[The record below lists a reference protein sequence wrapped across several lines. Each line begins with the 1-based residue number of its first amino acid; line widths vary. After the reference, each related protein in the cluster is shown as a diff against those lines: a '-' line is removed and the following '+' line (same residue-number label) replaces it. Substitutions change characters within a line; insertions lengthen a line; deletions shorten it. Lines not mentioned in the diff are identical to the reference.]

1 MAAMPHRVL
10 LADDDRAIR
19 ESLVRALDLEGYHV
33 TEVTDGVSALA
44 TARREAF
51 DVLILDVMMPGV
63 DGLGVCRVLRAE
75 GDQTP
80 ILMLTARVETSD
92 RVAGLDAGADDYLP
106 KPFELDELLARLRAL
121 LRRTSAEAG
130 ATAQRTL
137 RLGELAVDPAARRAW
152 WQGTEITLSKTEFDL
167 LELLVRNAG
176 IVLDRATIYQRIW
189 GYEFGSESKN
199 LAVYIGY
206 LRRKLEQAGAA
217 ELIHTVRGVGYS
229 VRPA

>member
-1 MAAMPHRVL
+1 MPHRVL

-44 TARREAF
+44 TARKDDF

-80 ILMLTARVETSD
+80 ILMLTARVETAD

-121 LRRTSAEAG
+121 LRRTTADAG
-130 ATAQRTL
+130 TAPPRTL
-137 RLGELAVDPAARRAW
+137 RLGELAVDPAARRVW
-152 WQGTEITLSKTEFDL
+152 WRGTEISLSKTEFDL

-176 IVLDRATIYQRIW
+176 IVLDRTTIYQRIW

-206 LRRKLEQAGAA
+206 LRRKLDQAGAT
-217 ELIHTVRGVGYS
+217 ELIHTVRGVGYA